1 MGLRNPYFGFRKDRK
16 QTEHLWERFNS
27 GMVASED
34 LGEPYQ
40 QMLVK
45 DWERCNALGIDV
57 HMSRGK
63 LVGEAEFEQVL
74 LENQDLLEKANPIIE
89 RVSNCLLDVPGV
101 LILADHRG
109 IIVDVVGEDKV
120 KQKAAESS
128 GIMKRTQWLEEVAGT
143 NGLGSAI
150 HKRAPVH
157 VYASEHFCEGWH
169 TWTCA
174 ATPIV
179 GPQDDLVGV
188 IDFTTL
194 QSDYR
199 DQAVGLTYSLANSIQ
214 AALRLDYE
222 LERSRLNL
230 EFIELAARYPA
241 DDLVLLD
248 RGGRVVRATREDL
261 AHHVACGTLPHSAT
275 PIPLFMPG
283 STKPIGTAYLVP
295 RAGSVT
301 SIPSGDDAVLCM
313 GGFLTRD
320 SETKKFLR
328 FVSKVA
334 PSDVN
339 VLVVGETGTGKELI
353 ARYVH
358 EQSSRASGPYVAVNC
373 GALSRELFASS
384 FFGYIGGAFTG
395 ADPKGRK
402 GYFEAADGGTLF
414 LDEIG
419 ELPLEIQAA
428 LLRVLEDGT
437 FQRVGADG
445 QKRTKCRVIAATNRD
460 LSSEIES
467 GSFRKDLYFRLNVIR
482 HFIPPLRERRDDI
495 ELLVNY
501 FLAEMSDKHGL
512 ERPELTPGAWAAL
525 KAFDWPGNVRQLRN
539 AIEAMVLC
547 ADGAVDRSD
556 LPPDILGEQGTV
568 TIEAEAEPSAADD
581 GMALKDY
588 ERRVIVSA
596 LRKYRKVNRV
606 ARELGVS
613 RSTLYRK
620 FEQLGIDHQRFL

>member
-1 MGLRNPYFGFRKDRK
+1 
-16 QTEHLWERFNS
+16 
-27 GMVASED
+27 MVASVD

-45 DWERCNALGIDV
+45 EWERCNALGIDA

-63 LVGEAEFEQVL
+63 LVGEAEFEQAL
-74 LENQDLLEKANPIIE
+74 LESHELLEKANPIIE

-109 IIVDVVGEDKV
+109 IIVDVVGDDKV

-169 TWTCA
+169 EWTCA

-230 EFIELAARYPA
+230 EFIELAGRYPA
-241 DDLVLLD
+241 DDLVLVD
-248 RGGRVVRATREDL
+248 RAGRVVRATRENL
-261 AHHVACGTLPHSAT
+261 ARRVAGGAPLPGAT
-275 PIPLFMPG
+275 PIPLFMPC
-283 STKPIGTAYLVP
+283 SAKPIGTAYLVP
-295 RAGSVT
+295 RVAVVASVQ
-301 SIPSGDDAVLCM
+301 SGDDAVLRM

-320 SETKKFLR
+320 GETKKFLR

-373 GALSRELFASS
+373 GALSKELFASC
-384 FFGYIGGAFTG
+384 FFGYVGGAFTG

-402 GYFEAADGGTLF
+402 GFFEAADGGTLF

-437 FQRVGADG
+437 FQRVGAEA
-445 QKRTKCRVIAATNRD
+445 QKRTNCRVIAATNRD
-460 LSSEIES
+460 LACEIES

-482 HFIPPLRERRDDI
+482 HLIPPLRERRDDI
-495 ELLVNY
+495 ELLATH
-501 FLAEMSDKHGL
+501 FLAEMSEKHSL
-512 ERPELTPGAWAAL
+512 ERPELTAEAWTTL

-539 AIEAMVLC
+539 AIEAIVLC
-547 ADGAVDRSD
+547 ADGSVDRRD
-556 LPPDILGEQGTV
+556 LPPDILEQPG
-568 TIEAEAEPSAADD
+568 AAAGGAHAEPAGADD